1 MNDYVKIYRERFW
14 TLWTGLKKFF
24 TVENSCTGD
33 CNQGRNCDCDDK
45 RLRQY
50 CEDQRY

>member
-1 MNDYVKIYRERFW
+1 MDPVKLYRECFW
-14 TLWTGLKKFF
+14 SLWTVLKKIFII
-24 TVENSCTGD
+24 ESSCNGN
-33 CNQGRNCDCDDK
+33 CRQGRDCDCDDK